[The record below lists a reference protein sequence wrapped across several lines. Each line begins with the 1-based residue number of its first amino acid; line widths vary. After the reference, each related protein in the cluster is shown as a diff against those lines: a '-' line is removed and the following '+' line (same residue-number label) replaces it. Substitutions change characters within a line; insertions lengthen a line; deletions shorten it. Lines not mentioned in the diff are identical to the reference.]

1 MRTLA
6 LLAFLG
12 CAALAQAQQ
21 PKTYAP
27 EKAPGPN
34 EETVLN
40 ARVVSVDVAGARV
53 TVRGVDVKADGGRD
67 ETYSVAAPAASRLG
81 EFKRGMEVMLRL
93 RGATVVDVKASPAS
107 GAQGNATA
115 GGATRGQT
123 RNGARAG
130 TTTNGAGRSATGA
143 GTPVNGT
150 VVPAVGTTVPVGGT
164 APVIPE
170 GVVPM
175 PATAEPAVPAP
186 SAPNAGPT
194 PSMIGVAPG
203 TGNARTNAQGAITLT
218 GSPAAPSPAAR
229 TTSPAARAGTK
240 AGARPAAPRAAATPQ
255 PTVTPQPGVA
265 PQPEPQT
272 SVVSPQPVPGGRTPG
287 PITPGVVTPG
297 GVITSTPSPAAY
309 GTPFPTPR
317 PQPTPIPVGAPPAVG
332 TPAPVLVPSD
342 APPSP
347 ATTPT
352 PPPQTR

>member
-67 ETYSVAAPAASRLG
+67 ETYSVAAPAAARLG

-194 PSMIGVAPG
+194 PSMIAPRRFAPASTSTSRSRWTPRASSG
-203 TGNARTNAQGAITLT
+203 PWPFSWTRAARPRPAPARFRGPSAHHPNARCL
-218 GSPAAPSPAAR
+218 
-229 TTSPAARAGTK
+229 
-240 AGARPAAPRAAATPQ
+240 
-255 PTVTPQPGVA
+255 
-265 PQPEPQT
+265 
-272 SVVSPQPVPGGRTPG
+272 
-287 PITPGVVTPG
+287 
-297 GVITSTPSPAAY
+297 
-309 GTPFPTPR
+309 
-317 PQPTPIPVGAPPAVG
+317 
-332 TPAPVLVPSD
+332 
-342 APPSP
+342 
-347 ATTPT
+347 
-352 PPPQTR
+352 